1 MKLLISLALISFLL
15 GGCQKNSEEPNSTS
29 NQALENNTD
38 STVNTEKSESENTE
52 KFSSVEEFINSPL
65 YAAVLEAAESSGYTI
80 TSEGNTLIYT
90 FKQSEQIEI
99 TDEIISYLQEENKK
113 QEDTYKESL
122 ISIFDAVNTDEIT
135 LLLKYV
141 NADESEI
148 YTHEMKI
155 TSDNENQ
162 IENSSTQQL
171 TPSINNYENYSI
183 LKTEVFKD
191 EFEESDALKV
201 TLSFTNNT
209 GETTSFH
216 DFTFIKAY
224 QDGIELDKSYDEK
237 INDNVYKSLR
247 PEATL
252 PIELGWLLLNTTTPV
267 EIEIVD
273 FMTDE
278 VLVSESIN
286 LQ

>member
-38 STVNTEKSESENTE
+38 STVNTEKSEAENTE

-113 QEDTYKESL
+113 QEDTYKELL

-171 TPSINNYENYSI
+171 TPSINNNENYSI

-209 GETTSFH
+209 GETTSFN

-278 VLVSESIN
+278 VLVSETIN